1 MARTP
6 EQQARLEYLKAN
18 FDESGNPLQS
28 GELLEGEE
36 NPEVENSV
44 PELAAAYA
52 AEIAIG
58 EGGRLAGA
66 AAGTAVGPVG
76 TVAGAILGGLGSG
89 AAGSIARQRM
99 LDPEGDLN
107 YGDVV
112 ASAIINIVPG
122 AKSLKM
128 FKNKALNSAV
138 SQGAAGAV
146 LMPAAS
152 AIETSI
158 EENRLP
164 TVEELGESSV
174 QGGLMGG
181 GLGLAGSALGK
192 AYAKYAGIDRD
203 QLSLL
208 YKSGDPDAKILVDGV
223 MKNAREHN
231 DEVKDGYKDLRLA
244 IKEGS
249 MDSKARLQE
258 LQDQSGGGQYK
269 KEDAKLKVESEAE
282 DYNLESRLAEPKI
295 QRRNS
300 EIEEIVDLDS
310 KWLVAKADEM
320 GVPAKELSQSINKY
334 LYSKHAIAFNKSK
347 LKRFKGDGAA
357 GISTEDAK
365 AYIKNFESTK
375 LNVELDNIIKSR
387 KELSNQILDTLVD
400 GGIYSKVKAK
410 ELRKIFPDYVPLN
423 RVMED
428 GASFKPGQYEALGS
442 ERSVADIGD
451 NIIGNLSVAIR
462 AAETNKANQAFLRLV
477 QADVNKKS
485 AGELL
490 TTYKPKKGD
499 KTPDGVDGDSIVNV
513 FIDGEKTAIAFKDKR
528 LAQAMRGQNREV
540 VGGLAKLAL
549 GYNRLIGQM
558 YTRFNPEFVI
568 PNLFRDRS
576 EAIVNATAKMGLGE
590 GAKILNPLGD
600 MAVVRRGI
608 FSKGKVSADPE
619 AAKMDA
625 IYKQFT
631 EDGGSTGNLS
641 SSTITNI
648 EDGIKGLQERLNQ
661 PAASKARDFA
671 KVWDNMNAVV
681 EDSTRFGVYRRGLD
695 SGMSRKEAALAA
707 RDSSFD
713 PLMKGSKGGTI
724 QAAYLFANPAIQGSR
739 NFLRSMRNPKVAAG
753 VMATLAGT
761 TLVIDLYNQ
770 SIDPEWKE
778 KMKAANGSSYK
789 TDKSFTFV
797 ISKNEDGSL
806 NTFSI
811 PIGYSIAPFKK
822 VADYTQQHV
831 IQRGI
836 MGIQPSQAEM
846 DKTLG
851 KDVAELGQA
860 FIGSY
865 NPMGGSLVPTI
876 MRPWT
881 ELVQNKDGLG
891 RDIRPSWLETKN
903 ISEVEKMFPWTMETR
918 GGEMAISF
926 AEQLQSLGYEV
937 SPENLQYLY
946 QTWVGGPGQT
956 TGRLFQVASDVFNG
970 KPIARNNRPILRRF
984 FGESSAETFAAR
996 GYDAETIENLENEFG
1011 TEQQKGTR
1019 LARST
1024 FTEMQSKD
1032 SNAERM
1038 LVLQNSLK
1046 ANPTLSKQILK
1057 SVIKKTQNK
1066 AAGVTSFDSR
1076 VKGLPVAARAKYFI
1090 DKMDTMPPEQLGQ
1103 YLNLQQ
1109 QRGVLTKAVVQ
1120 MMQQSQA
1127 FRDKFQQK

>member
-1 MARTP
+1 MALTP
-6 EQQARLEYLKAN
+6 EEAARLEYLEAN
-18 FDESGNPLQS
+18 FDESGNPLQVD
-28 GELLEGEE
+28 EPLIGEE
-36 NPEVENSV
+36 AQDENSAA
-44 PELAAAYA
+44 ELAAAYA

-66 AAGTAVGPVG
+66 TAGTAFGGVGAVP
-76 TVAGAILGGLGSG
+76 GAILGGLGAG

-122 AKSLKM
+122 G
-128 FKNKALNSAV
+128 KALKVFKSKGANQAL
-138 SQGAAGAV
+138 SQGLMGSAI
-146 LMPAAS
+146 MPAAA

-158 EENRLP
+158 TENRLP
-164 TVEELGESSV
+164 TVEELGGSAL
-174 QGGLMGG
+174 QGGTMGA

-192 AYAKYAGIDRD
+192 AYNKYAGIDRNE
-203 QLSLL
+203 LSAL

-223 MKNAREHN
+223 MRNAREFN
-231 DEVKDGYKDLRLA
+231 DEVKEGYKGLRLS
-244 IKEGS
+244 IKEAT
-249 MDSKARLQE
+249 MDSKARFLE

-269 KEDAKLKVESEAE
+269 SKDGKLKVESEAE
-282 DYNLESRLAEPKI
+282 DFNLYSRLAEPKI
-295 QRRNS
+295 QMRNN
-300 EIEEIVDLDS
+300 EIADIVDLDS
-310 KWLVAKADEM
+310 KWIVAKAEDM
-320 GVPAKELSQSINKY
+320 GVPAAELSQSVNKY
-334 LYSKHAIAFNKSK
+334 LYSKHAVAFNKSK
-347 LKRFKGDGAA
+347 AKGFKGEGSPA
-357 GISTEDAK
+357 GISTEDAQ
-365 AYIKNFESTK
+365 AYIKNFEKTK
-375 LNVELDNIIKSR
+375 LNVELENIINSR
-387 KELSNQILDTLVD
+387 KDLSNQILDTLVD
-400 GGIYSKVKAK
+400 GGIVGKAQAK
-410 ELRKIFPDYVPLN
+410 EWRKIFPDYVPLN

-428 GASFKPGQYEALGS
+428 GASFKPGQYTAIGS
-442 ERSVADIGD
+442 DRSVADIGD
-451 NIIGNLSVAIR
+451 NIIGNLSTAIR

-477 QADVNKKS
+477 QSDANKKY
-485 AGELL
+485 AGEIL
-490 TTYKPKKGD
+490 TTYKPKKGA
-499 KTPDGVDGDSIVNV
+499 KTPEGIDKDSVVNV
-513 FIDGEKTAIAFKDKR
+513 FVDGENTAIAFKDKR
-528 LAQAMRGQNREV
+528 LAQAMRGQNRDV
-540 VGGLAKLAL
+540 VSGIAKLAL

-590 GAKILNPLGD
+590 SSKLLNPLGD
-600 MAVVRRGI
+600 MAVVRRNI
-608 FSKGKVSADPE
+608 FSDGKVSADPE
-619 AAKMDA
+619 VAKVDA

-641 SSTITNI
+641 SSTIANI
-648 EDGIKGLQERLNQ
+648 EDGIKGLQKRLDQ
-661 PAASKARDFA
+661 PTTSKLREWT
-671 KVWDNMNAVV
+671 KLWDNVNAVV

-695 SGMSRKEAALAA
+695 AGMSRKEAALAA

-713 PLMKGSKGGTI
+713 PLMKGSKGGAI

-739 NFLRSMRNPKVAAG
+739 NFIRSMKNPKVAAG
-753 VMATLAGT
+753 VMASLAATSLTL
-761 TLVIDLYNQ
+761 DLYNQ
-770 SIDPEWKE
+770 GIDPEWKE

-797 ISKNEDGSL
+797 TGKNEDGSL

-822 VADYTQQHV
+822 VADYTQQQV

-836 MGIQPSQAEM
+836 MGIEPSQAEM

-851 KDVAELGQA
+851 QDVAELGNA

-891 RDIRPSWLETKN
+891 RDIRPNWLETKN

-956 TGRLFQVASDVFNG
+956 TGRLFQVASDIFNG
-970 KPIARNNRPILRRF
+970 KPIARNNRPVLRRF
-984 FGESSAETFAAR
+984 FGESSSETFAAR
-996 GYDAETIENLENEFG
+996 GYDAETIENLEKEFG
-1011 TEQQKGTR
+1011 TDQQKGTR

-1038 LVLQNSLK
+1038 LVLQNSLNE
-1046 ANPTLSKQILK
+1046 NPALAKQILK
-1057 SVIKKTQNK
+1057 SVIKRTENK

-1090 DKMDTMPPEQLGQ
+1090 EKMDTMPPEQLGQ

-1109 QRGVLTKAVVQ
+1109 QRGVLTKSVVQ

-1127 FRDKFQQK
+1127 FRDKFQQR